1 MFRYIPEPSDPGGF
15 EADVGVEAARH
26 GLLDDGLLLLV
37 QELNQPP
44 LARNKA
50 LDAPVSMVEKAY
62 DSGLLGGWWYKDGY
76 SFHTADREVPLPYPN
91 SVRSACRRS

>member
-1 MFRYIPEPSDPGGF
+1 
-15 EADVGVEAARH
+15 
-26 GLLDDGLLLLV
+26 
-37 QELNQPP
+37 
-44 LARNKA
+44 
-50 LDAPVSMVEKAY
+50 MVEKAY